1 MTSTTL
7 SSASTQ
13 GEALPDAARGRPGG
27 PRLNLRRLG
36 DILSH
41 VYIWF
46 CLLLFVLPFLALFN
60 YSLQRGTTGGYTLN
74 NYSYI
79 FGSFT
84 NNLLTSLQVSGLAI
98 ALYLLITL
106 PAAYSLV
113 RYDFP
118 GKGVILSA
126 LTLPLYTPAPVLGIS
141 LVLAYNFTYHLT
153 TSMWGLVFAM
163 VVGTFPLMLIPLVVA
178 MKDLPL
184 VFEEAAL
191 CLGATRWQTY
201 FRIVLPLIGPGI
213 SAGILL
219 CFVIVFNEYLVT
231 LFVAPPSVQTAP
243 LRVFNLVRTAGIQN
257 TTAALAAF
265 MQIVSF
271 TAVILFFR
279 FFGSRYLKGT
289 YLI

>member
-1 MTSTTL
+1 MTTTTL
-7 SSASTQ
+7 PKPETQ
-13 GEALPDAARGRPGG
+13 KRSPF
-27 PRLNLRRLG
+27 RLTSRRLL

-41 VYIWF
+41 AYIWF
-46 CLLLFVLPFLALFN
+46 CLLLFVAPFLALFN
-60 YSLQRGTTGGYTLN
+60 YSLQKGATATYTLS

-84 NNLLTSLQVSGLAI
+84 GNLLNSFKISALAI
-98 ALYLLITL
+98 TINLLITL
-106 PAAYSLV
+106 PSAYALV
-113 RYDFP
+113 RHEFP
-118 GKGVILSA
+118 GKRIILSA
-126 LTLPLYTPAPVLGIS
+126 LTLPLYTPAPVLGVS
-141 LVLAYNFTYHLT
+141 LVLTYNFTYHLS
-153 TSMWGLVFAM
+153 TSIWGLIFAM
-163 VVGTFPLMLIPLVVA
+163 VVGTFPLMLIPIVVA

-191 CLGATRWQTY
+191 CLGATRLQTY
-201 FRIVLPLIGPGI
+201 FKIVLPLIGPGI

-219 CFVIVFNEYLVT
+219 AFIIVFNEYLVT
-231 LFVAPPSVQTAP
+231 LFVAPPSVQTAT

-271 TAVILFFR
+271 TAVIFFFR
-279 FFGSRYLKGT
+279 VFGSRYLKGT

>member
-1 MTSTTL
+1 MATITPSDPL
-7 SSASTQ
+7 SPQ
-13 GEALPDAARGRPGG
+13 RRFRLPRQW
-27 PRLNLRRLG
+27 LT

-41 VYIWF
+41 AYIWV
-46 CLLLFVLPFLALFN
+46 CLLIFITPFLALFN
-60 YSLQRGTTGGYTLN
+60 YSLQKGVTGVYTLS

-79 FGSFT
+79 FGSFLD
-84 NNLLTSLQVSGLAI
+84 NLLTSLQVSALAI
-98 ALYLLITL
+98 SLNLLITL
-106 PAAYSLV
+106 PAAFAIV
-113 RYDFP
+113 RYEFP
-118 GKGVILSA
+118 GKRMILSA
-126 LTLPLYTPAPVLGIS
+126 LTLPLYTPAPVLGIG
-141 LVLAYNFTYHLT
+141 LVLVYNFTYHLT
-153 TSMWGLVFAM
+153 TSIWSVVFAM
-163 VVGTFPLMLIPLVVA
+163 VVGTFPLMLVPIVVA

-201 FRIVLPLIGPGI
+201 FRIILPLIGPGI

-219 CFVIVFNEYLVT
+219 SFIIVFNEYLVT
-231 LFVAPPSVQTAP
+231 LFVAPPSIQTAT
-243 LRVFNLVRTAGIQN
+243 LRVFGLVRTAGIQN

>member
-1 MTSTTL
+1 MTTTTL
-7 SSASTQ
+7 TKSSTKGAGQ
-13 GEALPDAARGRPGG
+13 ARF
-27 PRLNLRRLG
+27 NSRRLI
-36 DILSH
+36 DLLSH
-41 VYIWF
+41 LYIWF
-46 CLLLFVLPFLALFN
+46 CLLLFVAPFLALFN
-60 YSLQRGTTGGYTLN
+60 YSLQQGTSGIYTLS

-84 NNLLTSLQVSGLAI
+84 NNLLTSLRVSALAI
-98 ALYLLITL
+98 SINLLITL
-106 PAAYSLV
+106 PAAYALV
-113 RYDFP
+113 RYEFP
-118 GKGVILSA
+118 GKPLLLSA
-126 LTLPLYTPAPVLGIS
+126 VTLPLYTPAPVLGLG
-141 LVLAYNFTYHLT
+141 LVLTYNFSYGLI
-153 TSMWGLVFAM
+153 TSIWGLVFAM
-163 VVGTFPLMLIPLVVA
+163 VVGTFPLMLIPIVVA
-178 MKDLPL
+178 LKDLPL

-201 FRIVLPLIGPGI
+201 FKIVLPLIGPGV

-219 CFVIVFNEYLVT
+219 CFIIVFNEYLVT

-279 FFGSRYLKGT
+279 LFGSRYLKGT

>member
-1 MTSTTL
+1 MTTATTSDSFTSQRRFRL
-7 SSASTQ
+7 SPQ
-13 GEALPDAARGRPGG
+13 RIV
-27 PRLNLRRLG
+27 

-41 VYIWF
+41 AYIWI
-46 CLLLFVLPFLALFN
+46 CLIIFVTPFLALFN
-60 YSLQRGTTGGYTLN
+60 YSLQRGTTGVYTLS

-79 FGSFT
+79 FGSFLG
-84 NNLLTSLQVSGLAI
+84 NLLTSLQVSALAI
-98 ALYLLITL
+98 GLNLLITL
-106 PAAYSLV
+106 PAAYAIV
-113 RYDFP
+113 RYEFP
-118 GKGVILSA
+118 AKPMILSA
-126 LTLPLYTPAPVLGIS
+126 LTLPLYTPAPVLGIG
-141 LVLAYNFTYHLT
+141 LVLVYNFTYHLT
-153 TSMWGLVFAM
+153 TSVWSVVFAM
-163 VVGTFPLMLIPLVVA
+163 VVGTFPLMLVPIVVA

-219 CFVIVFNEYLVT
+219 SFIIVFNEYLVT
-231 LFVAPPSVQTAP
+231 LFVAPPSIQTAP
-243 LRVFNLVRTAGIQN
+243 LRVFGLVRTAGIQN

-279 FFGSRYLKGT
+279 LFGSRYLKGT